1 MKRYT
6 IEKIGW
12 LELKKPL
19 EVVVEYD
26 EENQEWM
33 VGSEELDVSLWGF
46 GETEEEARHEF
57 VRELLLEAIDQ
68 YRKKIDGLKQWLDE
82 RIKEADEKYRSEVT
96 DWDHWLTRKRTFEE
110 VRRWLDETGS
120 MQTS

>member
-1 MKRYT
+1 MKRFT

-68 YRKKIDGLKQWLDE
+68 YRKKIDELRQWLDE

-96 DWDHWLTRKRTFEE
+96 DWDHWLTRKRAFDE